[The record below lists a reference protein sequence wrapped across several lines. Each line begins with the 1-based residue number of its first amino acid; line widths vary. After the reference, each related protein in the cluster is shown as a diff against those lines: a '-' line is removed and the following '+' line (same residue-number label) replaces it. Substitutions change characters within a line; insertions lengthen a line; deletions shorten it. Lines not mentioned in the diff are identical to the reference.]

1 MWRRDVG
8 IADFL
13 RRNVALL
20 KLYNTYFRR
29 TCARLETVE
38 EFLAGG
44 SLLANLFLHLEVDPH
59 YWLAEVEQLKTEIG

>member
-1 MWRRDVG
+1 ML
-8 IADFL
+8 AL
-13 RRNVALL
+13 RTV
-20 KLYNTYFRR
+20 TYC
-29 TCARLETVE
+29 TENEETPRLETVE